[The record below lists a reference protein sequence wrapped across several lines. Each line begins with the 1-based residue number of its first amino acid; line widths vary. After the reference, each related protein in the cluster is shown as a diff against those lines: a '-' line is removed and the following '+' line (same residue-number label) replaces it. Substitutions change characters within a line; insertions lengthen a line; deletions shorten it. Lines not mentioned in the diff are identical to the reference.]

1 MFQDL
6 NQIIDYILY
15 NYLYWIHTRNEDN
28 NMEHNPCSLATPPG
42 IINTPNVWIL
52 FGHSDIIVGLQ
63 LTSQS
68 LRSCHVV
75 NSNKINNLP
84 ICQFN
89 PSGDCGRTRSTILK
103 RSSFLF
109 DWTVANQLFVYF
121 RCERHQVFWSL
132 VFTVWLFL
140 RRKTTIGK
148 FCNLFHR
155 CWL

>member
-75 NSNKINNLP
+75 NSNKINNLL

-89 PSGDCGRTRSTILK
+89 PSGDCGRTRSTILNFLPICLTELLLINFLFILGAK
-103 RSSFLF
+103 DIRCSEVWCSLFSSF
-109 DWTVANQLFVYF
+109 
-121 RCERHQVFWSL
+121 
-132 VFTVWLFL
+132 
-140 RRKTTIGK
+140 
-148 FCNLFHR
+148 
-155 CWL
+155 